1 MATHGPV
8 ATSAATRQKQAQ
20 GVKATKAGMLMRD
33 LLAYE
38 LHCQGMSDERISA
51 QDGRSIT
58 QIKTVIEKQA
68 KSGTEALMEMAP
80 LKVVESMLRR
90 SQTAWKMAAATAAHA
105 ENDGMR
111 IGAIRTMMD
120 ADQRVLEI
128 LQSTGHLPRELG
140 TLRHLVDVRSI
151 AIQMIDAVR
160 GLETGERT
168 PAEVRQVFEAM
179 VMEEEP
185 RAIEGGAG

>member
-1 MATHGPV
+1 M
-8 ATSAATRQKQAQ
+8 
-20 GVKATKAGMLMRD
+20 
-33 LLAYE
+33 
-38 LHCQGMSDERISA
+38 
-51 QDGRSIT
+51 
-58 QIKTVIEKQA
+58 IEKQG

-128 LQSTGHLPRELG
+128 LQSHRAPAARTGHAPAPRG
-140 TLRHLVDVRSI
+140 RAHRS
-151 AIQMIDAVR
+151 R
-160 GLETGERT
+160 SR
-168 PAEVRQVFEAM
+168 
-179 VMEEEP
+179 
-185 RAIEGGAG
+185 